1 MQVSR
6 ELSFIGKQQ
15 TNMPTEQQIKQW
27 IQESQESH
35 RHDGNSAQQVDA
47 SELFGTPLGV
57 LTTQDTSIT
66 HTAPSTPD
74 FAIQDLTQT
83 TPFGFVTQDEGNT
96 VLQVILNL
104 QVRVLELENRL
115 EELGLVVSN

>member
-1 MQVSR
+1 MDEEQVKA
-6 ELSFIGKQQ
+6 L
-15 TNMPTEQQIKQW
+15 
-27 IQESQESH
+27 IQEAIQSH
-35 RHDGNSAQQVDA
+35 RHNGNQAQQVDA
-47 SELFGTPLGV
+47 KDLFGVPLAT

-66 HTAPSTPD
+66 HTSPSTPD

>member
-1 MQVSR
+1 
-6 ELSFIGKQQ
+6 
-15 TNMPTEQQIKQW
+15 MPTEQQIKQW
-27 IQESQESH
+27 IQESQQSH
-35 RHDGNSAQQVDA
+35 RHDGNSAQQVDPKD
-47 SELFGTPLGV
+47 LFGMPSAALS
-57 LTTQDTSIT
+57 TQDTSIT

-104 QVRVLELENRL
+104 QVRLLEVEAIL
-115 EELGLVVSN
+115 EEHGIASPN